1 MHTCLLNYRKIN
13 MQNACAE
20 RHAKTSSEEQKAKQ
34 ILPKVKIVQHA
45 LSIDIEDSGGI
56 STAGVYRAYIGGCW
70 TWQG

>member
-20 RHAKTSSEEQKAKQ
+20 RHAKTSSEEQKAKH

-45 LSIDIEDSGGI
+45 LFRWHFHGRGLQSLHWWLLDL
-56 STAGVYRAYIGGCW
+56 AGLK
-70 TWQG
+70 